1 MPDDDWIDEF
11 IQEIKKLAYDIPA
24 PNPYTAMLLSHCL
37 EAERRRSGERYEIEE
52 ARFRS
57 LCALLEHRTGNRPRR
72 LLRGLEL

>member
-1 MPDDDWIDEF
+1 MRDDDWIDEF

-57 LCALLEHRTGNRPRR
+57 LFALLGQPVE
-72 LLRGLEL
+72 

>member
-1 MPDDDWIDEF
+1 VTLMPDDDWIDEF

-57 LCALLEHRTGNRPRR
+57 LFALLAQSVE
-72 LLRGLEL
+72 

>member
-1 MPDDDWIDEF
+1 MTNDDRIDEF

-57 LCALLEHRTGNRPRR
+57 FFALLAQPVE
-72 LLRGLEL
+72 